1 MLGISVYLHV
11 LSQFLEIKLEQAELP
26 MLLERMSR
34 SLVLALDDLNMT
46 KDVREEASNYIK
58 LISMIEF
65 H

>member
-11 LSQFLEIKLEQAELP
+11 LSQFLEIKQEQAELP

>member
-11 LSQFLEIKLEQAELP
+11 LSQFLEIKQEQAELP
-26 MLLERMSR
+26 MLLEKMSR